1 MCDRRAR
8 QRKKKT
14 ARLKAIA
21 DADNTQ
27 LCAPIVVA
35 TIEATVQDTSSATA
49 GGVRGPFT
57 ERVRASLKLH
67 YVSPAT
73 VYVELEV
80 DPALLA
86 HSHQLG
92 RLAAHEQGLHARGAV
107 R

>member
-1 MCDRRAR
+1 MS
-8 QRKKKT
+8 KKSV
-14 ARLKAIA
+14 RLKTLA

-35 TIEATVQDTSSATA
+35 TIEEQECKTRR
-49 GGVRGPFT
+49 VRLR
-57 ERVRASLKLH
+57 EACEDLSKRVRASLKLH